1 MKTKGFLIDNR
12 YIILC
17 VNIKRR
23 VKSSS
28 RKRGMDKEE
37 KN

>member
-1 MKTKGFLIDNR
+1 MKTKGFFLIDR

-17 VNIKRR
+17 VNIKGR

-28 RKRGMDKEE
+28 RKRGIDKEE
-37 KN
+37 EN